1 MSVSYGSQP
10 LTSKNPTV
18 YALERISNLHLTEQ
32 QAIPSVH
39 ITPQSYFEGCY
50 GVNHEDCQPV
60 LIKIK
65 VFGSQ
70 VDYIRALPLHSSQ
83 TEIEQGDGW
92 SIFSY
97 WIRPSYNFY
106 QALLWHREKVEVL
119 EPESV
124 REEMKKRI
132 HQMLNIYI

>member
-1 MSVSYGSQP
+1 MQRQCPDV
-10 LTSKNPTV
+10 
-18 YALERISNLHLTEQ
+18 IHLT
-32 QAIPSVH
+32 A
-39 ITPQSYFEGCY
+39 
-50 GVNHEDCQPV
+50 
-60 LIKIK
+60 IK
-65 VFGSQ
+65 VYGSQ

-119 EPESV
+119 EPDSA
-124 REEMKKRI
+124 REEMKCIVKEMINR
-132 HQMLNIYI
+132 YETKF